1 MAQLIKIGE
10 KFKDGKI
17 VAIVKTGVLTVT
29 GTYTRFYSKESV
41 EKELARTK

>member
-10 KFKDGKI
+10 KFKDGK
-17 VAIVKTGVLTVT
+17 VVGVLKTGVLTVT
-29 GTYTRFYSKESV
+29 GTYTRFYTKDAV